1 MTAKEVVFA
10 DDYSVAGN
18 LNGIKDYWD
27 KLTSIGS
34 KYGYFPKPT
43 KYYLIVKE
51 KNRSTKP
58 ICQFKSEITTEWKT
72 HLGAVTEYLDEYVKD
87 LVKDWDN
94 QLTILLTI
102 AETQLQAA
110 YLAFATVFKS
120 KLIYFLRTIPNIRHW
135 LLPLERTSWNQFI
148 PAVTG
153 CHICSDKER
162 VLTSLPTR
170 YGGLAIPIIHET
182 AEIEFMN
189 SSKIT
194 SELTAYNIIEY
205 NLKKLKNE
213 MKKSVEVKYKNIIE
227 RLTDEMNDKG
237 KRPMDISTLTGVSNW
252 LIILPVTEFGFEL
265 SNSRIQ

>member
-1 MTAKEVVFA
+1 M
-10 DDYSVAGN
+10 
-18 LNGIKDYWD
+18 
-27 KLTSIGS
+27 
-34 KYGYFPKPT
+34 
-43 KYYLIVKE
+43 
-51 KNRSTKP
+51 
-58 ICQFKSEITTEWKT
+58 
-72 HLGAVTEYLDEYVKD
+72 KD

-94 QLTILLTI
+94 QLTILLSI

-110 YLAFATVFKS
+110 YLAFASGFKS

-194 SELTAYNIIEY
+194 SELTAYDIIEY

-213 MKKSVEVKYKNIIE
+213 MKKINRSKIQKYNRKINRWNEWQRKTSHGYI
-227 RLTDEMNDKG
+227 N
-237 KRPMDISTLTGVSNW
+237 SNW
-252 LIILPVTEFGFEL
+252 SFKLVDST
-265 SNSRIQ
+265 SNYRIWIRMI